1 MNLSQLAALL
11 RRRPNALIIASA
23 TRSASALIAQSR
35 AALANLSAHL
45 APASGSASVAPR
57 AYPYVAS
64 TSPTLLGDITSGS
77 YSSKT
82 LPVAGLALAEEL
94 LLNSRPP
101 HAAREAR
108 LAVASRKFRFARD
121 SPLEGDGFELPV
133 PRQRR
138 HPSPTAG

>member
-23 TRSASALIAQSR
+23 NRSASALIAQSR
-35 AALANLSAHL
+35 AALANLSAHP

-101 HAAREAR
+101 
-108 LAVASRKFRFARD
+108 
-121 SPLEGDGFELPV
+121 PEGSGFELSV
-133 PRQRR
+133 PPQKE
-138 HPSPTAG
+138 SPFRGAPPGFSRP